1 MYSALHAGGRRLH
14 ELARAGIAV
23 ERSPRRVRVYAF
35 ELIECVA
42 PRLRVRVRCGS
53 GTYVRSLAADVGEA
67 LGCGGHV
74 EALVRTRVGSLRL
87 EDAVP
92 WAAIQEGDA
101 AALAAGVLPPDR
113 AVGHLPAVHVS
124 ADVRPPARPRPAR
137 AAVRAPRRRRF
148 RRPAPH
154 AACTPARAF
163 SASARYRPTGCAPF
177 ASSMQIVRGLDQYRP
192 DAPPSVVAQGTFD
205 GIHLGH
211 QAVIRTAVER
221 AQALGVR
228 PVAVTFD
235 PNPLA
240 VLRPADAP
248 PELLTLDERLE
259 RIAELGPEVCLVIP
273 FTPEFSLVEAEDY
286 VRDVLLGLL
295 GAREIVVGFNHAFGR
310 GARGTPEL
318 LRRLAEP
325 AGVVV
330 HVVPPL
336 RVDGVT
342 VSSTS
347 IREALRDGDVRRAAS
362 LLGRPYGIAG
372 VVARGAARGRALG
385 FPTANLAASPGLFL
399 ADGVYA
405 ARADVGRGLRIGGGQ
420 RGSAADR
427 GRRDASRRGAP
438 LRRDPGSLRPAPP
451 ARVPRPDPPGAAV
464 RVAGRAPRADRRG
477 RGDGPAVARPTLL
490 IPRGARPRGL
500 ARAPSSGRAGCTR
513 STRVVR
519 CDGSIGWLNVW

>member
-1 MYSALHAGGRRLH
+1 
-14 ELARAGIAV
+14 
-23 ERSPRRVRVYAF
+23 
-35 ELIECVA
+35 
-42 PRLRVRVRCGS
+42 
-53 GTYVRSLAADVGEA
+53 
-67 LGCGGHV
+67 
-74 EALVRTRVGSLRL
+74 
-87 EDAVP
+87 
-92 WAAIQEGDA
+92 
-101 AALAAGVLPPDR
+101 
-113 AVGHLPAVHVS
+113 
-124 ADVRPPARPRPAR
+124 
-137 AAVRAPRRRRF
+137 
-148 RRPAPH
+148 
-154 AACTPARAF
+154 
-163 SASARYRPTGCAPF
+163 
-177 ASSMQIVRGLDQYRP
+177 MQIVRGLDQYRP
-192 DAPPSVVAQGTFD
+192 DGPPSVVAQGTFD

-240 VLRPADAP
+240 VLRPAAAP

-259 RIAELGPEVCLVIP
+259 RTAELGPEVCLVIP

-286 VRDVLLGLL
+286 VRDVLLRLL

-405 ARADVGRGLRIGGGQ
+405 ARAAWDG
-420 RGSAADR
+420 GSASAVVNVGVRPTVDGATR
-427 GRRDASRRGAP
+427 LVEAHLFDVTPDLYGRRLRLEFHDRIRPERRFASLDELRAQIAEDAATARR
-438 LRRDPGSLRPAPP
+438 LL
-451 ARVPRPDPPGAAV
+451 
-464 RVAGRAPRADRRG
+464 GR
-477 RGDGPAVARPTLL
+477 
-490 IPRGARPRGL
+490 
-500 ARAPSSGRAGCTR
+500 SS
-513 STRVVR
+513 
-519 CDGSIGWLNVW
+519 

>member
-1 MYSALHAGGRRLH
+1 
-14 ELARAGIAV
+14 
-23 ERSPRRVRVYAF
+23 
-35 ELIECVA
+35 
-42 PRLRVRVRCGS
+42 
-53 GTYVRSLAADVGEA
+53 
-67 LGCGGHV
+67 
-74 EALVRTRVGSLRL
+74 
-87 EDAVP
+87 
-92 WAAIQEGDA
+92 
-101 AALAAGVLPPDR
+101 
-113 AVGHLPAVHVS
+113 
-124 ADVRPPARPRPAR
+124 
-137 AAVRAPRRRRF
+137 
-148 RRPAPH
+148 
-154 AACTPARAF
+154 
-163 SASARYRPTGCAPF
+163 
-177 ASSMQIVRGLDQYRP
+177 MQIVRGLDQYRP
-192 DAPPSVVAQGTFD
+192 DGPPSVVAQGTFD

-248 PELLTLDERLE
+248 PELLTLEERLD
-259 RIAELGPEVCLVIP
+259 RIADLGPAVCLVIP

-295 GAREIVVGFNHAFGR
+295 RAREIVVGFNHAFGR

-325 AGVVV
+325 AGAVV

-336 RVDGVT
+336 RVDGVA

-385 FPTANLAASPGLFL
+385 FPTANLAAPPSILL

-405 ARADVGRGLRIGGGQ
+405 ARATWDG
-420 RGSAADR
+420 GSASAVVNLGVRPTVDGATR
-427 GRRDASRRGAP
+427 LIEAHLFDVTPDLYGRRLRLEFLDRIRPERRFASLDELRAQIAEDAATARR
-438 LRRDPGSLRPAPP
+438 LL
-451 ARVPRPDPPGAAV
+451 
-464 RVAGRAPRADRRG
+464 
-477 RGDGPAVARPTLL
+477 ARP
-490 IPRGARPRGL
+490 
-500 ARAPSSGRAGCTR
+500 S
-513 STRVVR
+513 
-519 CDGSIGWLNVW
+519 